1 MIPNSK
7 IRFVDIKFRL
17 CNLNFLNFNIIILFF
32 NSKIILISFAGDFGL
47 LRTSGP
53 NLLPIDNSQLGEP
66 NSLCENLG
74 GCFLAGDIRV
84 NEQAALAAMH
94 TLWVREHNEI
104 ATELRRLNPH
114 WDGERIYEETRKIV
128 GALVQQIT
136 YEEWLPIAIGRDA
149 LPSYRGYNPNVNA
162 GISNAF
168 ATAAF
173 RMGHSLVNPKFT
185 YLKKNTSPFPFS
197 PIPLRQVFFNNT
209 LAQRLGIDGWIVGMV
224 ANNSQEMDNEMAI
237 GLTDELFERENINR
251 EGLSLSALNMQR
263 GREHGLPAYSDFL
276 AKCGKKFK
284 GLYPIDVSNVE
295 TFDDIRALF
304 PKAVFKS
311 IRRVYNNDPTSTDLF
326 SAGMGERPTNPRF
339 FRTKEPIF
347 DRSLP
352 NPILGPTF
360 TCLFIDQFERLRDG
374 DRFFYL
380 NKQFTNSQLQAIKDR
395 KFSDIICNNIEI
407 VSVPRQAFLTKRQ
420 QSCTKRR
427 QRMNLR
433 PWLGKCTHIIYL
445 QVSKFFLK
453 YITVLKKLRNLF

>member
-1 MIPNSK
+1 M
-7 IRFVDIKFRL
+7 
-17 CNLNFLNFNIIILFF
+17 
-32 NSKIILISFAGDFGL
+32 
-47 LRTSGP
+47 
-53 NLLPIDNSQLGEP
+53 GEP

-94 TLWVREHNEI
+94 TLWVREHNKI
-104 ATELRRLNPH
+104 ATDLRRLNPH
-114 WDGERIYEETRKIV
+114 WAGERIYEETRKIV

-149 LPSYRGYNPNVNA
+149 LRSYRRYSPNVNA

-173 RMGHSLVNPKFT
+173 RLGHSLVDPKFT
-185 YLKKNTSPFPFS
+185 YLKRNFAPFPFS

-209 LAQRLGIDGWIVGMV
+209 LAQQLGIDGWIVGLV
-224 ANNSQEMDNEMAI
+224 GNNSQEMDNEMAI

-276 AKCGKKFK
+276 AECGRKFR
-284 GLYPIDVSNVE
+284 GLYPIDVSNVK

-304 PKAVFKS
+304 PPAVFES
-311 IRRVYNNDPTSTDLF
+311 IRSVYNNDPTSTDLF
-326 SAGMGERPTNPRF
+326 SAGMGESPTNPRF
-339 FRTKEPIF
+339 RRTRRRIF

-360 TCLFIDQFERLRDG
+360 TCLLIDQFERLRDG

-380 NKQFTNSQLQAIKDR
+380 NNQFTSSQLQAIQDR
-395 KFSDIICNNIEI
+395 QFSDIICNNINI
-407 VSVPRQAFLTKRQ
+407 VSVQKQAFLIDRQYSCANKR
-420 QSCTKRR
+420 K
-427 QRMNLR
+427 RMNVE
-433 PWLGKCTHIIYL
+433 PWFGKCTIIIL
-445 QVSKFFLK
+445 
-453 YITVLKKLRNLF
+453 

>member
-1 MIPNSK
+1 MTC
-7 IRFVDIKFRL
+7 FVD
-17 CNLNFLNFNIIILFF
+17 
-32 NSKIILISFAGDFGL
+32 DFGL
-47 LRTSGP
+47 LRTSGQ

-74 GCFLAGDIRV
+74 GCFLAGDNRV

-94 TLWVREHNEI
+94 TLWVREHNKI

-114 WDGERIYEETRKIV
+114 WGGERIYEETRRIV

-149 LPSYRGYNPNVNA
+149 LPIYGGYNPNVNA

-173 RMGHSLVNPKFT
+173 RLGHSLINPKFT
-185 YLKKNTSPFPFS
+185 YLKSDTSPFPFS

-209 LAQRLGIDGWIVGMV
+209 LAQQLGIDGWIVGMV

-263 GREHGLPAYSDFL
+263 GREHGLPAYSNFL
-276 AKCGKKFK
+276 AECGRKFR

-304 PKAVFKS
+304 PPAVFES
-311 IRRVYNNDPTSTDLF
+311 IRSVYNNDPTSTDLF
-326 SAGMGERPTNPRF
+326 SAGMGESPTDPEF
-339 FRTKEPIF
+339 FRGEQITNSP
-347 DRSLP
+347 LP

-360 TCLFIDQFERLRDG
+360 TCLLIDQFERLRDG

-380 NKQFTNSQLQAIKDR
+380 NNQFTSSQLQAIKVR
-395 KFSDIICNNIEI
+395 KFSDIICNNIDI
-407 VSVPRQAFLTKRQ
+407 VSVQRRAFLDEHQ
-420 QSCTKRR
+420 YSCDEERK
-427 QRMNLR
+427 RMNLQ
-433 PWLGKCTHIIYL
+433 PWVGKCTRVIYYMAL
-445 QVSKFFLK
+445 QNSTF
-453 YITVLKKLRNLF
+453 